1 MRSTLFTI
9 SIIILFSSCAINKLT
24 GKNQLS
30 LVSDEEILHSSD
42 SLYKDYLEK
51 HTVLNN
57 GNDNNVQMVERVGK
71 RIVKAV
77 NKYYS
82 DNVMQSLLNDYKW
95 EYHLVQDSVINAW
108 CMPGGKIV
116 VYTGMLSMVN
126 SEAELA
132 IIMGH
137 EVSHALLN
145 HGKQRLSQAVLL
157 NLGSLAVSTAVEKK
171 STRAKRNIEIAYGIS
186 TQIGLELPFSR
197 KHEYEA
203 DKFGLLW
210 AAMAGY
216 DPNEAIPLWE
226 RMNENSVAIPQF
238 LRTHP
243 TELNRIEAIK
253 NNMPEAMKY
262 YKK

>member
-1 MRSTLFTI
+1 MRSTLYTI
-9 SIIILFSSCAINKLT
+9 SIVIFFSSCAINKLT

-30 LVSDEEILHSSD
+30 LVSDQEILHTSD
-42 SLYKDYLEK
+42 SLYKDYLNK

-57 GNDNNVQMVERVGK
+57 RDNNDVQMVERVGN
-71 RIVKAV
+71 RIVKSV

-82 DNVMQSLLNDYKW
+82 DNGMQSSLNDYKW
-95 EYHLVQDSVINAW
+95 EYHLVQDSAVNAW

-116 VYTGMLSMVN
+116 VYTGILTMVE

-132 IIMGH
+132 VIMGH

-145 HGKQRLSQAVLL
+145 HGNQRLSQSVLL
-157 NLGSLAVSTAVEKK
+157 SLGSLAVSTAVEKK
-171 STRAKRNIEIAYGIS
+171 STKAKRNIEIAYGIS
-186 TQIGLELPFSR
+186 TQIGVALPFSR
-197 KHEYEA
+197 KHEFEA

-216 DPNEAIPLWE
+216 DPNVAIPLWK
-226 RMNENSVAIPQF
+226 RMSENNVAIPEF

-243 TELNRIEAIK
+243 TEVNRIEALK
-253 NNMPEAMKY
+253 KNMPEAMKY
-262 YKK
+262 YKN